1 MDLIHSIKNH
11 GKKMEY
17 IPIMLIAL
25 LFIAEEEMDHHLANT
40 SCQLVISLL
49 AVICFIVIVGYFGC
63 SKKFAIFLIC
73 ILWFFLVYTKRCYL
87 HRTNL

>member
-1 MDLIHSIKNH
+1 MDLIRGIKSH

-25 LFIAEEEMDHHLANT
+25 FFIAEEEMDHHLVNT

-49 AVICFIVIVGYFGC
+49 AVISFIFVVGYFRC

-73 ILWFFLVYTKRCYL
+73 ILWFILVYAKRCYL
-87 HRTNL
+87 HRKDL